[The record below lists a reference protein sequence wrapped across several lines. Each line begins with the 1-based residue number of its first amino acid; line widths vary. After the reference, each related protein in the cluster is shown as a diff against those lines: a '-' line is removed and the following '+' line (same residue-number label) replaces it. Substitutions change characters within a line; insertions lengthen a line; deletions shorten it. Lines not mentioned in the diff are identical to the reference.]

1 MYGNIRLK
9 WKRTSKKESC
19 LIPCMHG
26 EIGQAMINIIINA
39 AHAIEDVIK
48 GKGKGRIHITTQKKK
63 NALKYA
69 SRTQAQEFRE
79 KIGSKIFNMF
89 FTTKPIDRGT
99 GQGLALAYNTI
110 VCKHKGTLT
119 YETQLGHGTT
129 FIITLPLDLDTEK
142 PKRGLP

>member
-1 MYGNIRLK
+1 
-9 WKRTSKKESC
+9 
-19 LIPCMHG
+19 
-26 EIGQAMINIIINA
+26 MINIIINA

-48 GKGKGRIHITTQKKK
+48 GKGQGRIHITTQKKEK
-63 NALKYA
+63 CLEIRIKDTGAGIP
-69 SRTQAQEFRE
+69 E

-119 YETQLGHGTT
+119 YETRLGHGTT
-129 FIITLPLDLDTEK
+129 FIITLPLDLDTES